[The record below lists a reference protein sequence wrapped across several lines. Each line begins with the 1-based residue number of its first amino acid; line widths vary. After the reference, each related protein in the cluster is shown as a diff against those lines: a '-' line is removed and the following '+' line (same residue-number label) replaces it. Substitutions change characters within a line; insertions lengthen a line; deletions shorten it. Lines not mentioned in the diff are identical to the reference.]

1 MFGWPNV
8 PVQDILEAV
17 IRRCG
22 HQPLTGDSDLPFA
35 ERLRENVKL
44 LFTVVIDDANVK
56 SLLTTQTVDEVIL
69 HVLKLSKEY
78 DQQNQE

>member
-1 MFGWPNV
+1 MET

-22 HQPLTGDSDLPFA
+22 HQPLTSDSDLSFA
-35 ERLRENVKL
+35 DRLRENVKI
-44 LFTVVIDDANVK
+44 LFGAVIEDDTVK

-69 HVLKLSKEY
+69 HVLKVTKEA
-78 DQQNQE
+78 DQKE